1 MNKENILEVKQLHKR
16 FTSKNI
22 TVKAVTDVSFTVKEG
37 ETIGIVGESG
47 CGKTTLGRCIVR
59 AYEASEGEVW
69 YRTRDGQEVDFLKVD
84 KKQMKS
90 LRKDIQMIFQD
101 PYSSL
106 DPRMTVLD
114 IIKEPLVANYKK
126 TMSDKEM
133 NDKVIS
139 IAAKVG
145 LNTTYLKRYPHAFS
159 GGQRQRIGIARAL
172 VVDPKIVICDE
183 AVSALDVSVQAQV
196 INLLRDLQKEFHL
209 TYLFISHDL
218 SVVEYISNKVGV
230 MYLGRMVEY
239 APTDALFSRP
249 LHHGGPAVRGNNPRS
264 QGADRAQPPEGQNPQ
279 PRQPAFGLLLPRALQ
294 LLLREVLPRGAALC
308 GGGAGPLRGLPPGVG
323 AQAARLRL
331 RISPQSCIL
340 QAKTASLPQRRDA
353 VCFSVQ
359 SLYPWYSAAQS
370 IRQGTGCPVW
380 SKAFI
385 SHRVSFGPAHQR
397 TVLSVPRKRRE
408 PSSPTISQSPP
419 VTASP
424 SR

>member
-1 MNKENILEVKQLHKR
+1 MNKDNILEVKQLHKR

-22 TVKAVTDVSFTVKEG
+22 TVKAVTDVSFDVKEG

-69 YRTRDGQEVDFLKVD
+69 YRTRDGQELDFLKVD
-84 KKQMKS
+84 KKQMKN

-172 VVDPKIVICDE
+172 VVDPKIVVCDE

-218 SVVEYISNKVGV
+218 SVVEHISNKVGV

-239 APTDALFSRP
+239 APTDALFSKP
-249 LHHGGPAVRGNNPRS
+249 LHPYTEALLSAVPIPDPTVKTERIPLKGEIPNPANPPSGCYFHERCS
-264 QGADRAQPPEGQNPQ
+264 YCCEKCCHEVPPYVEAEPGHFVACHRAGE
-279 PRQPAFGLLLPRALQ
+279 LS
-294 LLLREVLPRGAALC
+294 
-308 GGGAGPLRGLPPGVG
+308 LRGF
-323 AQAARLRL
+323 
-331 RISPQSCIL
+331 
-340 QAKTASLPQRRDA
+340 D
-353 VCFSVQ
+353 
-359 SLYPWYSAAQS
+359 Y
-370 IRQGTGCPVW
+370 
-380 SKAFI
+380 
-385 SHRVSFGPAHQR
+385 
-397 TVLSVPRKRRE
+397 E
-408 PSSPTISQSPP
+408 
-419 VTASP
+419 
-424 SR
+424 